1 MIQDLLRSL
10 LAGHAP
16 QPAAVEAALHAIML
30 GQEDGARVAGLL
42 VALATR
48 PLTAPILAAA
58 ARVLRAHRVAVDP
71 QVRPLVDT
79 CGTGGDGASTFNIST
94 AAALV
99 VAAAGG
105 AVAKHGNRAVSSRVG
120 SADVLEAAG
129 CALALDGRAAA
140 SLLDATG
147 FVFLFAPAFHPAM
160 AHVAPVR
167 KSLGVRTIFNV
178 LGPLANPAA
187 AEQQLIGVYSPEL
200 TEVMAAAL
208 AELGSR
214 AALVVHCDG
223 LDELGLH
230 APSRGHR
237 LRDGKVTPFSLEPQ
251 DVGLTSAP
259 IEALRGGDTAAAN
272 AQILREVLEGAP
284 GPRSDVVALNAGAAL
299 ELAGLA
305 GSMRD
310 GVARARDLLRAGAA
324 ARVLQRYAES
334 SRRSRPEATRR

>member
-1 MIQDLLRSL
+1 MIPDLIRSL
-10 LAGHAP
+10 LAGHDP
-16 QPAAVEAALHAIML
+16 DPAAVEEALHGIML
-30 GQEDGARVAGLL
+30 GQEDGARIAGLL

-48 PLTAPILAAA
+48 PLTAPLLAAA
-58 ARVLRAHRVAVDP
+58 ARVLRAHRVVVAP

-129 CALALDGRAAA
+129 CTLALDAPTAA

-167 KSLGVRTIFNV
+167 RSLGVRTIFNV

-187 AEQQLIGVYSPEL
+187 AEQQLVGVYAPEL
-200 TEVMAAAL
+200 TEVVACAL
-208 AELGSR
+208 RELGSR
-214 AALVVHCDG
+214 AALVVHCEG
-223 LDELGLH
+223 VDELGLH
-230 APSRGHR
+230 GTTRGHR
-237 LRDGKVTPFSLEPQ
+237 LKDGEVTAFALEPE
-251 DVGLTSAP
+251 DVGLQSAP
-259 IEALRGGDTAAAN
+259 LEAVRGGETAADN
-272 AQILREVLEGAP
+272 ARLLRDVLDGAP
-284 GPRSDVVALNAGAAL
+284 GPRGDVVALNAGAAL
-299 ELAGLA
+299 ELAGQA
-305 GSMRD
+305 GSLRE
-310 GVARARDLLRAGAA
+310 GVALAHDLLQKGAA

-334 SRRSRPEATRR
+334 SRRHGPEAVRR